1 MTTLYHIS
9 NDILNK
15 KDELQQMLDDGIEP
29 SLDQAIEILD
39 LQSDLTEKLKGYA
52 HIIHQKTTGIDVLD
66 SEIKRLQAIKQKEQ
80 NRIEWLQRTMIY
92 AMQTHN
98 LEKIDDNILPIKLRH
113 NAPSV
118 IVYCEVKDLPDEFIR
133 SKTTVEADKTALKQ
147 ALKDGLKLD
156 GVKLESKTTIEIG

>member
-29 SLDQAIEILD
+29 SLDQAIEILG

-52 HIIHQKTTGIDVLD
+52 HVIHQKTTDIDTLD
-66 SEIKRLQAIKQKEQ
+66 NEIKRLQTIKQKEQ
-80 NRIEWLQRTMIY
+80 ERTNWLQNTMIY

-98 LEKIDDNILPIKLRH
+98 IDKIDDPVLPIKLRK

-118 IVYCEVKDLPDEFIR
+118 IVYCEVNDLPDEFIR
-133 SKTTVEADKTALKQ
+133 SKTTVEADKNALNQ
-147 ALKDGLKLD
+147 AIKNGLIID
-156 GVKLESKTTIEIG
+156 GVRLENKISIKIG